1 MTFNEPEVV
10 KMGLAEDLIETLLDM
25 ENTEGIPEGFPPA
38 KLEGAVYMADV
49 E

>member
-10 KMGLAEDLIETLLDM
+10 GMGLAEDLIETVPALP
-25 ENTEGIPEGFPPA
+25 NTEGIPDGFPPA
-38 KLEGAVYMADV
+38 KVEGAVYMADV

>member
-10 KMGLAEDLIETLLDM
+10 GMGLAEDLIQVISDLS
-25 ENTEGIPEGFPPA
+25 NTEGIPEGFPPA
-38 KLEGAVYMADV
+38 KVEGAIYMADV